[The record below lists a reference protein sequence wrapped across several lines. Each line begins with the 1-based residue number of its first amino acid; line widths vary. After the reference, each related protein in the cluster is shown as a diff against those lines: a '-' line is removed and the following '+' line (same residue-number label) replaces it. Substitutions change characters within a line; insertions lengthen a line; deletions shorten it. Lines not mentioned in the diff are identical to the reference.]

1 MSKEQEKYLNL
12 LSKQYKNKAETITEI
27 INLEAILNLPKG
39 TEHFLSDLHGE
50 YDAFEQVFRN
60 GSGVIKRKIHH
71 LFNDRLTSKEINTL
85 ATLIYYPRPKMS
97 LILRELNDT
106 EKNEWYRLTILRLI
120 ELTNF
125 VSSKYTRSKVRKQ
138 MPSDFIYI
146 IEELLYQNN
155 AQIEKDDY
163 YNEIITSLIHLNAA
177 QDLIHAFSKLIRRLV
192 VDHLHIV
199 GDVFDRGPAPD
210 KIIGRLKENH
220 SLDFQ
225 WGNHDMIWMGAASG
239 SAVCLANV
247 LRISARYL
255 NLDTVEES
263 YGISLR
269 SLAIF
274 ADEVYANDPAT
285 AFQPKT
291 QEHAEETTTE
301 LQQITRMHKAI
312 AIIQFKLEGEI
323 IQRHPEFN
331 MENRRLLDKID
342 YAAGTISIAGKD
354 YLLTDTHFPTINPK
368 SPYTLTPEES
378 EVIHRLVSG
387 FVNSE
392 KLQEHV
398 AFLYSKGSMYLRYNG
413 NLIYHGCIPLDDDG
427 SFEKLLIAGKTYS
440 GRSLLDQFDRFAREA
455 YSQPD
460 GSEIKKNALD
470 YVWYL
475 WTGETSPLF
484 GKKAMTTFERYFIED
499 KTTHYEKKNAYYQ
512 LRNNVSTVDKI
523 LVEFDLNPDIGHIVN
538 GHTPI
543 KEGKGETPI
552 KADGKMLVIDG
563 GFSKAYHNVTSI
575 AGYTLIYNAYGL
587 QLVRHQPF
595 TSTEDAISNETDI
608 VSTRRIIETETS
620 RKMVKDTD
628 IGFKLTAQITDLKAL
643 LLAYRSGIIKEKNV

>member
-301 LQQITRMHKAI
+301 LQQIARMHKAI

-440 GRSLLDQFDRFAREA
+440 GRSLLDQFDRFARKA

>member
-71 LFNDRLTSKEINTL
+71 LFNDRLSSNEINTL

-97 LILRELNDT
+97 LILRELNDI
-106 EKNEWYRLTILRLI
+106 EKNEWYRLTLLRLI

-210 KIIGRLKENH
+210 KIISRLKENH

-285 AFQPKT
+285 AFQPKI

-301 LQQITRMHKAI
+301 LQQIARMHKAI
-312 AIIQFKLEGEI
+312 AIIQFKLEGDI

-342 YAAGTISIAGKD
+342 YTAGTINIAGKD
-354 YLLTDTHFPTINPK
+354 YLLTDTLFPTINPK
-368 SPYTLTPEES
+368 SPYELTPGES
-378 EVIHRLVSG
+378 EVVHRLISG

-427 SFEKLLIAGKTYS
+427 SFEKLLIAGKKYS

-499 KTTHYEKKNAYYQ
+499 KTTHHEKKNAYYQ

-620 RKMVKDTD
+620 RKMVKDTH

>member
-71 LFNDRLTSKEINTL
+71 LFNDCLTSKEINTL

-301 LQQITRMHKAI
+301 LQQIARMHKAI

>member
-301 LQQITRMHKAI
+301 LQQIARMHKAI

-323 IQRHPEFN
+323 IQHHPEFN